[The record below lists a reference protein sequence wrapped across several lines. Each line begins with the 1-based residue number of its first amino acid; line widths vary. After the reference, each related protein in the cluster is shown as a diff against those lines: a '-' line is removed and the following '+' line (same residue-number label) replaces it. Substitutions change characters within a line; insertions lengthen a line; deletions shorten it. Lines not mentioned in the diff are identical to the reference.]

1 MAGYQ
6 SKNEKVIRNAFTR
19 FRANVDRIIENGMRN
34 LAQAGM
40 AFLVDAHDSHR
51 DNMMHTEEVDTLGYA
66 VAHNGTIIE
75 SGSYKGGGD
84 DFPGDAMNKAKALLA
99 GTSGWVAIILSEMEG
114 WYRVDWEQDFL
125 HYSADQ
131 VRQNFRKFFKPVK

>member
-6 SKNEKVIRNAFTR
+6 SKNAKVIDNAVMR
-19 FRANVDRIIENGMRN
+19 FRANAEKAIEAGIKN
-34 LAQAGM
+34 LALAGM
-40 AFLVDAHDSHR
+40 SFLVEAHDSHR
-51 DNMMHTEEVDTLGYA
+51 EGMLHTEEDNTLAYA
-66 VAHNGTIIE
+66 VAHDGTIIE
-75 SGSYKGGGD
+75 SGSFKGNGD
-84 DFPGDAMNKAKALLA
+84 DMPGDAMNKAKSLLS

-125 HYSADQ
+125 HYSAEQ